1 MYGKEKLLY
10 CIKVSSTI
18 KLETS
23 NYNIAI
29 STYVDFAAHLQKD
42 WPSSLVMPESV

>member
-1 MYGKEKLLY
+1 MYGKEILLY
-10 CIKVSSTI
+10 CIKIASTM

-29 STYVDFAAHLQKD
+29 TTSLDFAAHLQKD
-42 WPSSLVMPESV
+42 MPSSHVMPE